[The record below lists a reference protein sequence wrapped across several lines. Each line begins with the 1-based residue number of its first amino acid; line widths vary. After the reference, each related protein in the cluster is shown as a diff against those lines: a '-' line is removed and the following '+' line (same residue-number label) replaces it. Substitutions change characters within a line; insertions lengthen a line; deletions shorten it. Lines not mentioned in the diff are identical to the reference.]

1 MTKRERYVREFGLPE
16 YDADIITGSH
26 FSCKDF
32 RKGDSSHK
40 SAERCIELADDRSA
54 LSFAKDEGTA
64 AEDMTF
70 DGGRLGTIIN
80 MVNAGK
86 INRKTGREVLAEI
99 YSNGGDP
106 EEYVKSHN
114 LAQVSDSSAIEPVI
128 ENVLA
133 ANGKAVSEYLAGSEK
148 NFQFLVGQSMK
159 ALRGKADPQAVRAAL
174 EKLLG
179 KMK

>member
-1 MTKRERYVREFGLPE
+1 M
-16 YDADIITGSH
+16 
-26 FSCKDF
+26 
-32 RKGDSSHK
+32 
-40 SAERCIELADDRSA
+40 
-54 LSFAKDEGTA
+54 
-64 AEDMTF
+64 
-70 DGGRLGTIIN
+70 
-80 MVNAGK
+80 
-86 INRKTGREVLAEI
+86 
-99 YSNGGDP
+99 
-106 EEYVKSHN
+106 KSHN

-133 ANGKAVSEYLAGSEK
+133 ANRKAVSEYLAGSEK